1 MSLHPVIKAA
11 LTTCLFGMLGFGIEY
26 IRPEPG
32 FGIGLQIWLLLPL
45 LALLLSGGSA
55 AILSTV
61 IAAVSLLAF
70 KPETFALFDAAISIF
85 IIATASVF
93 VRLSLQPRYIDSAL
107 ASWIIVVPASL
118 YYYRDLLGSD
128 SLAVT
133 MVISTQLMSHLI
145 PVMLVQGMALGPVSL
160 LGLKKPA
167 GIQPMPVAAILR
179 AFQVPMVLLVL
190 LVSIDFFTTLSVGM
204 RTELE
209 QQKALMTGRV
219 AMLETMAELNDETF
233 ESERHLQE
241 FFEHELKSR
250 LEHRGVSD
258 AETLRIEI
266 LQAPRENISPGVP
279 VIVASNEGATEPWIN
294 TDWIYH
300 QAWLNQSSVSV
311 QGQDVFF
318 VLQQPLQSEYTVELG
333 GASWSLLASFLFMS
347 AIIFLY
353 LFWAYRIT
361 EEIKTIFLQFNE
373 WSPGRSE
380 EIIEP
385 VYRASVDEVGSVRDA
400 LQNLIDRFN
409 QEHTSLAQTNAK
421 LTQAFEEITLLRE
434 FVSICSRCEKIRIDD
449 EEEQEEW
456 VSPQN
461 YVKRT
466 GNVELSHGLCPSCFE
481 EQMSQ
486 FPD

>member
-1 MSLHPVIKAA
+1 
-11 LTTCLFGMLGFGIEY
+11 MLGFGIEY
-26 IRPEPG
+26 VRLEPG
-32 FGIGLQIWLLLPL
+32 FGIGLQTWLLFPL

-55 AILSTV
+55 ATLSTV

-70 KPETFALFDAAISIF
+70 KPETFTLFDAAISIF
-85 IIATASVF
+85 IVATASLF
-93 VRLSLQPRYIDSAL
+93 VNFSRQPRYIDSAL
-107 ASWIIVVPASL
+107 VAWIIVVPASL
-118 YYYRDLLGSD
+118 YYHKDLLESD

-145 PVMLVQGMALGPVSL
+145 PAMLVQGLALGPVSL
-160 LGLKKPA
+160 PGLKKPA

-190 LVSIDFFTTLSVGM
+190 LVTIDFFTTLSVGM

-233 ESERHLQE
+233 ESERHLQG
-241 FFEHELKSR
+241 FFKHELKSR
-250 LEHRGVSD
+250 LEHRGVNY

-266 LQAPRENISPGVP
+266 LQAPREDISPGVP
-279 VIVASNEGATEPWIN
+279 VIVTSKDGAIEPGIN

-311 QGQDVFF
+311 QGQEVFF
-318 VLQQPLQSEYTVELG
+318 VLQQPLPSKYTIELG
-333 GASWSLLASFLFMS
+333 GATWGLLASFLYMV
-347 AIIFLY
+347 ALIVLY

-361 EEIKTIFLQFNE
+361 GEIKTIFSQFDA
-373 WSPGRSE
+373 WTPGRTE
-380 EIIEP
+380 EIIDP
-385 VYRASVDEVGSVRDA
+385 VYRTSVAELGSVRDSF
-400 LQNLIDRFN
+400 QGLITRFN
-409 QEHTSLAQTNAK
+409 QEHTALAQTNEK